1 MAIIDPASNP
11 QGCFLGVLDPEYKD
25 EFLKKWD
32 EILNNPLVHSSAIDG
47 DGEFHA
53 HPDTRC
59 VLFDKLDVLVID
71 GGVKGNWKRYFSHL
85 EPERRRRAPTPPVGL
100 AMETAKATECLR
112 DEPGFT
118 WGLKATGLAKTS
130 LTGKNI
136 KVGILDS
143 GLDFKHEAFR
153 GHAQSFTRRS
163 FVTTPVDKDELGHG
177 TACAG
182 VLCGQPDPAN
192 NQRIGVAPEV
202 DLVVAKIFDTQKVSP
217 DTRTLAAVDW
227 AISQGCSIISMS
239 IGDQILPAGGFSEVF
254 EAAALA
260 AMKQKVLLVAGAG
273 NNSRRS
279 MMQFEPVDHPA
290 NCPSI
295 MAVGALDRCLDV
307 AEFSNRSLMGNGG
320 EIDLAAPGRSI
331 RVAAAEA
338 VMERYTLKQGTSFA
352 VPFVAG
358 IAALWMQS
366 SSQLSGTS
374 LWKKLVDTARELKEL
389 DRRDVGDGLV
399 QGPPASVTS
408 QSAASGRS

>member
-1 MAIIDPASNP
+1 
-11 QGCFLGVLDPEYKD
+11 
-25 EFLKKWD
+25 
-32 EILNNPLVHSSAIDG
+32 
-47 DGEFHA
+47 
-53 HPDTRC
+53 
-59 VLFDKLDVLVID
+59 
-71 GGVKGNWKRYFSHL
+71 
-85 EPERRRRAPTPPVGL
+85 
-100 AMETAKATECLR
+100 
-112 DEPGFT
+112 
-118 WGLKATGLAKTS
+118 
-130 LTGKNI
+130 
-136 KVGILDS
+136 
-143 GLDFKHEAFR
+143 
-153 GHAQSFTRRS
+153 
-163 FVTTPVDKDELGHG
+163 
-177 TACAG
+177 
-182 VLCGQPDPAN
+182 
-192 NQRIGVAPEV
+192 
-202 DLVVAKIFDTQKVSP
+202 
-217 DTRTLAAVDW
+217 
-227 AISQGCSIISMS
+227 
-239 IGDQILPAGGFSEVF
+239 
-254 EAAALA
+254 
-260 AMKQKVLLVAGAG
+260 
-273 NNSRRS
+273 

-366 SSQLSGTS
+366 SSQLSGTT